1 VKKDESSRDK
11 EILTQNLSI
20 QKLVM
25 SLLIPPSKR
34 NIEITL
40 LLPGMQD

>member
-25 SLLIPPSKR
+25 SLLIPPSSGGAAHC
-34 NIEITL
+34 L
-40 LLPGMQD
+40 